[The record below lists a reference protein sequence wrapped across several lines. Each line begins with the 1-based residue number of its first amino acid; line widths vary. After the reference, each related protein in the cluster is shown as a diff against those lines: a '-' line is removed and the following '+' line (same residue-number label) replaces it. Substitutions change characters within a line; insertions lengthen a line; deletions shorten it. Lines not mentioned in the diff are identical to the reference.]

1 MSKRVGMGIKS
12 ENTNK
17 ESFICASAD
26 PEEIATVS
34 VSRPILFADF
44 NFLYLSFLNW
54 PSEPLVKIL

>member
-1 MSKRVGMGIKS
+1 MGIKS